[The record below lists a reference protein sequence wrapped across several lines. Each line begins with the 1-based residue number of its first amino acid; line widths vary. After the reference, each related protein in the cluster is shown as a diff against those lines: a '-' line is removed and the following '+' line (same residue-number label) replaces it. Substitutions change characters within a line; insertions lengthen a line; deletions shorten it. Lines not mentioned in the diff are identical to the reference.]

1 MRLTAP
7 RTNPKHTMTFI
18 DTTGSFQAREFDCDS
33 TNTVYKAIQKP
44 IFFKII
50 NNPNLLITELF
61 ASILMEKMI
70 RIINDHPN
78 ELQDHQKKRTRI
90 RTPSPRACTSS
101 PTNSS
106 QHYQSA
112 IASPSIKDDSTIYDD
127 LGSFGAQKLASL
139 DKEIIQIAVMRQ
151 LIQDADAFTQNMETD
166 REAQELLTLDYGYA
180 FYGST
185 GEQQSNKR
193 TLPDQF
199 INPKSKEEIL
209 ASLLFDKTDHSDKCT
224 DTHCLLQE
232 SVIRTSTTVKA
243 DTVFQTLHTLSC
255 IQYSD
260 ILSWQSQTLKNI
272 LTNHLQ
278 ILKSSTVESIRL
290 QPELLSITCNLL
302 KTGDNETKRLCYQ
315 TLLETMSSK
324 SFRKTPTG
332 KIYKHFIRYVL
343 TLVSPPIEEPLL
355 QSYRAK
361 LSNLVVREHSN
372 EPDETRSLKQSFRTI
387 ETILDEASH
396 IFSYRLYLAKA
407 LFQGNKIHIN
417 FDKLRE
423 IYTTWQRQYSYDP
436 KSEKEEERI
445 TEETTR
451 WINSIS
457 DSVEK
462 FNGAQR
468 VLLLDSPRQAC
479 SQTLFRSISPNGLTG
494 RQLEAQIGF
503 ETSM

>member
-1 MRLTAP
+1 
-7 RTNPKHTMTFI
+7 
-18 DTTGSFQAREFDCDS
+18 
-33 TNTVYKAIQKP
+33 
-44 IFFKII
+44 
-50 NNPNLLITELF
+50 
-61 ASILMEKMI
+61 
-70 RIINDHPN
+70 
-78 ELQDHQKKRTRI
+78 
-90 RTPSPRACTSS
+90 
-101 PTNSS
+101 
-106 QHYQSA
+106 
-112 IASPSIKDDSTIYDD
+112 
-127 LGSFGAQKLASL
+127 
-139 DKEIIQIAVMRQ
+139 
-151 LIQDADAFTQNMETD
+151 
-166 REAQELLTLDYGYA
+166 
-180 FYGST
+180 
-185 GEQQSNKR
+185 
-193 TLPDQF
+193 
-199 INPKSKEEIL
+199 
-209 ASLLFDKTDHSDKCT
+209 
-224 DTHCLLQE
+224 
-232 SVIRTSTTVKA
+232 
-243 DTVFQTLHTLSC
+243 
-255 IQYSD
+255 
-260 ILSWQSQTLKNI
+260 
-272 LTNHLQ
+272 
-278 ILKSSTVESIRL
+278 
-290 QPELLSITCNLL
+290 
-302 KTGDNETKRLCYQ
+302 
-315 TLLETMSSK
+315 MSSK

-396 IFSYRLYLAKA
+396 IFSHRLYLAKA